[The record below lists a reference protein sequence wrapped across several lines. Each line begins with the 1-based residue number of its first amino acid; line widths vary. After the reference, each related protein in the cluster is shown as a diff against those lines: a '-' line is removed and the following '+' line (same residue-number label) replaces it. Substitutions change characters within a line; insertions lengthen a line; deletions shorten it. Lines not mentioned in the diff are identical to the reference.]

1 MTAIKSSGIL
11 VLFFLVTLASLS
23 RGDEKEVDPKSLY
36 VRVGGQAA
44 IDAAV
49 DRFYEKVLADER
61 VNHFFDDVNMKAQIR
76 KQKAFLSAVL
86 GGPVPWTGKDMRKAH
101 QHLDLAEE
109 DFNAIAGN
117 LQATLEE
124 LKVDAGVIGEIMALV
139 GTTRNDVL
147 NLPPNG

>member
-109 DFNAIAGN
+109 DFNAIAEN

-139 GTTRNDVL
+139 GTTKNDVL